1 MHVASLDGKELTR
14 ALRQMKSSPGKKLG
28 SAFWMFGE
36 ELVIGWSGGE
46 QRVSAEVHK
55 SLPDG
60 IVVDCVGMKH
70 VVERLRYQGP
80 TEIRFADGHMS
91 MGNDRIRAELAKGP
105 RAFALLVGSSAGDVL
120 LASEAFSMDEARLS
134 GYEEEILEVREKLH
148 KSLRRAGR
156 ALDWTGISEDEL
168 NDAVM
173 ERIADKAQARKGR
186 FLV

>member
-1 MHVASLDGKELTR
+1 
-14 ALRQMKSSPGKKLG
+14 
-28 SAFWMFGE
+28 
-36 ELVIGWSGGE
+36 
-46 QRVSAEVHK
+46 
-55 SLPDG
+55 
-60 IVVDCVGMKH
+60 
-70 VVERLRYQGP
+70 
-80 TEIRFADGHMS
+80 
-91 MGNDRIRAELAKGP
+91 
-105 RAFALLVGSSAGDVL
+105 VL